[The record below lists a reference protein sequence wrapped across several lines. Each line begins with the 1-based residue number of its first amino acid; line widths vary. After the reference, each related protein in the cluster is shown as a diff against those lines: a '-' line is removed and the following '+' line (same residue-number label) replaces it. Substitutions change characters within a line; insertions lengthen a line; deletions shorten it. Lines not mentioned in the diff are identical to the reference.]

1 MKKVVLIVTV
11 VSFLF
16 SCAENKTV
24 KEKTNAKK
32 ITGYWIGHEKGADV
46 TLDIKAQQVVEMRYI
61 KLNPYS
67 DTTVTGTYTFKESDT
82 ELILNFGATLQ
93 IHEDIIV
100 LTDTEMTLKEHEGK
114 ATTKYRKQI
123 DK

>member
-1 MKKVVLIVTV
+1 
-11 VSFLF
+11 
-16 SCAENKTV
+16 
-24 KEKTNAKK
+24 
-32 ITGYWIGHEKGADV
+32 
-46 TLDIKAQQVVEMRYI
+46 MRYI

-67 DTTVTGTYTFKESDT
+67 DTTVTGTYAFKENDT

-100 LTDTEMTLKEHEGK
+100 LTNTEMTLQEHGGK
-114 ATTKYRKQI
+114 ANTKYRKQI